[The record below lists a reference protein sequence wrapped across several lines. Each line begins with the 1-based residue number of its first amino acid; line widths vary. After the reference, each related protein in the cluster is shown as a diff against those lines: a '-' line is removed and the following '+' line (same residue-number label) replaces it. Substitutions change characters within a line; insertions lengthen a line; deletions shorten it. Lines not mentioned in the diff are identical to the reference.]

1 VSYWALNAI
10 FLAVVAA
17 VALAAI
23 VTRRAPQWASVAVA
37 LAVVLLM
44 TAVFDN
50 IMIGV
55 GLVGYDEAKISGA
68 FVGIAPLEDFA
79 YAVAAVI
86 LLPSLW
92 ALIGGARDRRGPH
105 ASQTNNAHASANTV
119 QTSTSKGT
127 GDA

>member
-1 VSYWALNAI
+1 MSYWALNAI

-23 VTRRAPQWASVAVA
+23 VTRRAPRWASVVVA
-37 LAVVLLM
+37 LAVVVLM

-92 ALIGGARDRRGPH
+92 ALIGGAHDRRGPH
-105 ASQTNNAHASANTV
+105 ASRTNNAHASANTV
-119 QTSTSKGT
+119 QTSTPKGT